1 MSLIRWEP
9 FTAMDDM
16 FNRFPSLLG
25 RWPRFAGNGNG
36 DANYNYEWAPPVDIS
51 ETGEEYLIRAALPAV
66 KKEDVNVTVEDG
78 MLTLSGERRQKEEQ
92 KDEKFHKVESFY
104 GSFSRS
110 FALPE
115 AVNEAAIKADSK
127 DGVLTIHV
135 PKTKVEAKK
144 PTMIKVQ

>member
-9 FTAMDDM
+9 FYSVDDM
-16 FNRFPSLLG
+16 FKGLPALFGRMTPFSGYANTDWSPS
-25 RWPRFAGNGNG
+25 
-36 DANYNYEWAPPVDIS
+36 VDIS
-51 ETGEEYLIRAALPAV
+51 ESGEEYLIRAALPAV
-66 KKEDVNVTVEDG
+66 KKEEVAVTGEDG

-92 KDEKFHKVESFY
+92 NGEKFHKVESFY
-104 GSFSRS
+104 GNFSRA

-115 AVNEAAIKADSK
+115 GIDAAAIRAESK

-144 PTMIKVQ
+144 PTTIKVQ

>member
-9 FTAMDDM
+9 FYSMDDM
-16 FNRFPSLLG
+16 FKSLPSLFG
-25 RWPRFAGNGNG
+25 RLTSGQPNTDWSPS
-36 DANYNYEWAPPVDIS
+36 VDIS

-66 KKEDVNVTVEDG
+66 RKEDVSVTVGDG

-92 KDEKFHKVESFY
+92 KDEKFYKVENFY

-115 AVNEAAIKADSK
+115 AVDTSAIRAESR

-135 PKTKVEAKK
+135 PKTKAEVTK
-144 PTMIKVQ
+144 PTTIKVQ

>member
-9 FTAMDDM
+9 FYSVDDM
-16 FNRFPSLLG
+16 FKGLPALFGRMTPFSGYANTDWSPS
-25 RWPRFAGNGNG
+25 
-36 DANYNYEWAPPVDIS
+36 VDIS
-51 ETGEEYLIRAALPAV
+51 ESGEEYLIRAALPAV
-66 KKEDVNVTVEDG
+66 KKEDVAVTVEDG

-92 KDEKFHKVESFY
+92 NGEKFHKVESFY
-104 GSFSRS
+104 GNFSRA

-115 AVNEAAIKADSK
+115 GIDAAAIRAESQ

-144 PTMIKVQ
+144 PTTIKVQ